1 MSVPPLRE
9 YQLRAVEGLRENI
22 RAGVKNQILCAPTG
36 SGKLVMGAHLIEEA
50 QKKGK
55 RALFVVDRL
64 SLLDQTSAAFDLFGL
79 DHGIVQGGNWRF
91 RPYLPVQ
98 VCSQQTLARREWP
111 EADLLIVDE
120 AHVLTETVTK
130 RIAKRDIVTIGLTAT
145 PTTRSLGKHYDAL
158 VNVTTTNE
166 LIAQGFLSPYRIF
179 AASEPNMEGVKVV
192 AGEWDEK
199 QTSERAMEVVGDC
212 VVEYLKHGEGKKFI
226 AFSVDVAHAEELARQ
241 FTASGVVAMTSTYK
255 DRDEDRAET
264 LAEFRKPDSYIRG
277 LISVESLTRGFDV
290 PQIEVLILARP
301 LRKAFAVHIQMMGRV
316 LRIAEGKTEATVL
329 DHAGNCQ
336 RFWQQMNEFYEHGI
350 DKLDDG
356 KKREK
361 PKNVE
366 KDEADE
372 LMKCPQCKHLHKR
385 RPFCPACGFAYPKR
399 EAVKHVAGTLKE
411 LIASGNRKALTA
423 DLWGQV
429 AGYARERRGDN
440 DAGRKMALALFKS
453 ITGVWPLRDFESTP
467 SAPMT
472 PECANR
478 IRAANIRWAR
488 SRGRQEQR
496 AA

>member
-1 MSVPPLRE
+1 MTPELRE
-9 YQLRAVEGLRENI
+9 YQLRAVDGLRENI
-22 RAGVKNQILCAPTG
+22 RRGIKNQIMCAPTG
-36 SGKLVMGAHLIEEA
+36 SGKTVIGGHMVDEA
-50 QKKGK
+50 RKKNR
-55 RALFVVDRL
+55 RALFVVDRI
-64 SLLDQTSAAFDLFGL
+64 SLLDQTSAAFDAYGI
-79 DHGIVQGGNWRF
+79 DHGVIQSKHWRF

-98 VCSQQTLARREWP
+98 ICSQQTLARREWP
-111 EADLLIVDE
+111 ETDLILVDE
-120 AHVLTETVTK
+120 CHVITQTIAE
-130 RIAKRDIVTIGLTAT
+130 RIARRDVVTIGLTAT
-145 PTTRSLGKHYDAL
+145 PFTRGLGKHYDAM

-212 VVEYLKHGEGKKFI
+212 VVEYLKHGDGRKFI
-226 AFSVDVAHAEELARQ
+226 AFAVDVAHAEELARQ
-241 FTASGVVAMTSTYK
+241 FTAAGVVAMTSTYK
-255 DRDEDRAET
+255 DTDEARAET

-277 LISVESLTRGFDV
+277 VISVESLTRGFDV
-290 PQIEVLILARP
+290 PDVGVLILARP
-301 LRKAFAVHIQMMGRV
+301 LRKALAVHLQMMGRV
-316 LRIAEGKTEATVL
+316 LRIAEGKSDALVL
-329 DHAGNCQ
+329 DHAGNCE
-336 RFWQQMNEFYEHGI
+336 RFWHQMNEFYASGA

-366 KDEADE
+366 KDPSDE
-372 LMKCPQCKHLHKR
+372 LMKCPQCAHLHKR
-385 RPFCPACGFAYPKR
+385 RPFCPACGHQYPKR